1 VLIRA
6 DNHFYQTLLP
16 DAHILFRAA
25 GTLPIM
31 NSDDDGLRA
40 VVSLMALSAR
50 TAPKGK
56 GMDSVV
62 THIVVRDDLPALA
75 AGMKA
80 FGEKHNIGFFLRDA
94 GNVAA
99 AGACLI
105 IGIRG
110 QEALGINCQ
119 GCGYPS
125 CAAMTEA
132 CTERGETGGPFSG
145 PNCVIKM
152 ADLGIAVGSAV
163 KSASIHNLDN
173 RVMYSAGVAARSL
186 GLVPGCSV
194 AYGIPVS
201 ATGKNIFF
209 DRHQ

>member
-1 VLIRA
+1 
-6 DNHFYQTLLP
+6 
-16 DAHILFRAA
+16 
-25 GTLPIM
+25 M
-31 NSDDDGLRA
+31 NSEDDGLHA
-40 VVSLMALSAR
+40 AVSLMALSAR

-62 THIVVRDDLPALA
+62 THIVLRDDLPALA

-80 FGEKHNIGFFLRDA
+80 CGEKYKLGFFLRDA

-99 AGACLI
+99 SGACLI
-105 IGIRG
+105 VGIRG
-110 QEALGINCQ
+110 QETIGINCQ
-119 GCGYPS
+119 GCGYSS
-125 CAAMTEA
+125 CAAMAEA
-132 CTERGETGGPFSG
+132 CRERGETGAPFLG

-194 AYGIPVS
+194 AFGIPVS

-209 DRHQ
+209 DRHQQPKST

>member
-1 VLIRA
+1 
-6 DNHFYQTLLP
+6 
-16 DAHILFRAA
+16 
-25 GTLPIM
+25 M
-31 NSDDDGLRA
+31 NDEEEGLRTA
-40 VVSLMALSAR
+40 VALMALSAR

-56 GMDSVV
+56 GMDSIV
-62 THIVVRDDLPALA
+62 TRIVMKDELPALA
-75 AGMKA
+75 AGMRA
-80 FGEKHNIGFFLRDA
+80 FGEEHSIGFFLRDA

-99 AGACLI
+99 SGACLI

-110 QEALGINCQ
+110 QETLGINCQ

-125 CAAMTEA
+125 CAAMAEA
-132 CTERGETGGPFSG
+132 CREREETGSPFSG

-163 KSASIHNLDN
+163 KTASLHNLDN

-186 GLVPGCSV
+186 GLVPGCTV

-209 DRHQ
+209 DRHQEPRQSQK